1 MTQLNPINIL
11 AGTFTPFSISFVV
24 AQSARTYSLTA
35 TSRYFVP
42 NFAKAMGVKS
52 FKPTTVRPSSETSGG
67 SWFNIF
73 ASDTDSD
80 MTEEE
85 GSDIPKL
92 SSEDTPSN
100 QQ

>member
-1 MTQLNPINIL
+1 
-11 AGTFTPFSISFVV
+11 
-24 AQSARTYSLTA
+24 
-35 TSRYFVP
+35 
-42 NFAKAMGVKS
+42 MGVQS

-73 ASDTDSD
+73 ASDSD

-85 GSDIPKL
+85 GSDIPEL